1 MSAHFSWD
9 EFVRL
14 DDEREAV
21 RRALRE
27 SEEQARRDM
36 DDIDAAARRSKPDP
50 PLVPQEP
57 LPGTRASWLTRALAL
72 GASYVLVVALVLLIE
87 PSYSEPERVVPR
99 TSVTARMVDREA
111 VLQAARIYAAGENP
125 EVECRVITPAHSARI
140 TGEET
145 FSGCVRRWADW
156 VAAPLRGVRV
166 TTLRGDR
173 ARVSG
178 VYSDGS
184 DARYGLRRIR
194 GRWLVDTQEGG
205 P

>member
-1 MSAHFSWD
+1 MSAHSSWD

-14 DDEREAV
+14 DDEREAT
-21 RRALRE
+21 RRARRE
-27 SEEQARRDM
+27 SEERARREM
-36 DDIDAAARRSKPDP
+36 DDIDAAKRPSEPDP
-50 PLVPQEP
+50 PPVPREP
-57 LPGTRASWLTRALAL
+57 RRGRRARWLTALAL
-72 GASYVLVVALVLLIE
+72 GASYVLVVVLVLLIG
-87 PSYSEPERVVPR
+87 PSDSEPERVLPR
-99 TSVTARMVDREA
+99 TSGSARLVEREA
-111 VLQAARIYAAGENP
+111 ILQAARIYSAGENP

-166 TTLRGDR
+166 SALRGDR